1 MFCEGYRRYERGYSR
16 VTRSGPRSSL
26 NSSLECPMP
35 HPHDE
40 DRRARLSALPAAT
53 LADALMKL
61 AFHDETAD
69 NLVDRLIA
77 PPADRLKRVRSALAG
92 LRRGRKFVSWR
103 ESGEFARGLVAI
115 LEELR
120 DSDCDPETGLDL
132 VTRFYESDAAVL
144 GRCDDS
150 SGIIGDAFR
159 TDARE
164 LWDHFAA
171 RSSEPEALVDR
182 IEKLLST
189 DDYGVRDSV
198 LRNVTQ
204 WLPPAQMRALVDR
217 FWARAEAEA
226 EAARGEEGHRSR
238 PHAFLLVQI
247 LAERM
252 VDPEL
257 YERATERWCGG
268 KVGGLGLSIARVYLA
283 AGRAVDAKRWVDRTE
298 VGRHV
303 FARERE
309 ELLEQ
314 VHEQLGEHDA
324 LVDLVRGRFERRP
337 DVATLDRLVAL
348 LGEDQRAPL
357 VVRAVER
364 ITSGESSLGS
374 LDFLIETGHVDQAAR
389 IVCARRAEID
399 GSYYPHVLRLADLLE
414 AAGFSLAT
422 SVLYRALLDSILE
435 RANTKTYGHGARYWH
450 KLDTLAAA
458 ITEWQDIEP
467 HASYRQR
474 VQEKNKRKASFW
486 AQVEK
491 RE

>member
-1 MFCEGYRRYERGYSR
+1 
-16 VTRSGPRSSL
+16 
-26 NSSLECPMP
+26 MP

-40 DRRARLSALPAAT
+40 ARRARLAALPAAT

-61 AFHDETAD
+61 AFHDEAAD
-69 NLVDRLIA
+69 NLVNRLLA
-77 PPADRLKRVRSALAG
+77 PPADRLKRARAALAG

-103 ESGEFARGLVAI
+103 ESGEFARSLVAI
-115 LEELR
+115 LDELR
-120 DSDCDPETGLDL
+120 DSNCDPDTGLDL

-171 RSSEPEALVDR
+171 LTDEPDTLVDR
-182 IEKLLST
+182 TEKLLT
-189 DDYGVRDSV
+189 ADDYGVRDSV

-204 WLPPAQMRALVDR
+204 WLPPAQVRALVDR
-217 FWARAEAEA
+217 FWARAEAE
-226 EAARGEEGHRSR
+226 EASVRGKTGHRSR
-238 PHAFLLVQI
+238 PHGFLLVQI

-268 KVGGLGLSIARVYLA
+268 EVGGLGLSIARVYLA
-283 AGRAVDAKRWVDRTE
+283 AGRAFDAKRWIDRPE
-298 VGRHV
+298 IGRNV

-314 VHEQLGEHDA
+314 VHEQLGERDA
-324 LVDLVRGRFERRP
+324 LVDLVRGRFERHP

-348 LGEDQRAPL
+348 VGEDQRAPL
-357 VVRAVER
+357 VARAVER
-364 ITSGESSLGS
+364 ITSGEFSLGS

-399 GSYYPHVLRLADLLE
+399 GSYYPHVLRLADFLE

-435 RANTKTYGHGARYWH
+435 RANTKTYGHGARYWK
-450 KLDTLAAA
+450 KLDTLAAT
-458 ITEWQDIEP
+458 ITDWQDVEP
-467 HASYRQR
+467 HPSYRTR
-474 VQEKNKRKASFW
+474 VQEKHKRKASFW

-491 RE
+491 RK